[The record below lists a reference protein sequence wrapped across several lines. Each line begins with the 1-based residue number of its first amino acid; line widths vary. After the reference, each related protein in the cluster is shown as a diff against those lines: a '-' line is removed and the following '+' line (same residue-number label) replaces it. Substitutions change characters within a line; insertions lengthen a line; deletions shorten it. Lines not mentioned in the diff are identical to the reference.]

1 MPESLP
7 GGLFSTKPTD
17 KRPGVGSNWLDYK
30 VTFWISGSCRLFG
43 YLWIRLTLLWLM
55 ILGET
60 IPNGLNPNGQW
71 FGDGSSWFFRRIRS
85 LWSRIRRTM
94 VFMDLRL
101 FTFWEVEIPPQKNHA
116 ISIGKLMINCWM
128 MLDVAFF
135 FTLNLRRSPFLGWF
149 WPHIPLPA
157 GDFHPFLDARGLG
170 RSATGRIRTTG
181 GVPGI
186 QDDLHDGD
194 LWAV

>member
-1 MPESLP
+1 MVICSWYINSINMVMIW
-7 GGLFSTKPTD
+7 GWFIVVFSTTD
-17 KRPGVGSNWLDYK
+17 PELVESDPALVVAQKA
-30 VTFWISGSCRLFG
+30 
-43 YLWIRLTLLWLM
+43 M
-55 ILGET
+55 I
-60 IPNGLNPNGQW
+60 
-71 FGDGSSWFFRRIRS
+71 
-85 LWSRIRRTM
+85 
-94 VFMDLRL
+94 FMDLRL
-101 FTFWEVEIPPQKNHA
+101 FTFWEVEIPPQKKSCHFNRETYD
-116 ISIGKLMINCWM
+116 KL
-128 MLDVAFF
+128 LDDVGCGFF

>member
-1 MPESLP
+1 MAMLTFTRPGTLQLNPDFPWFERGPPRPSQEVPESLP

-17 KRPGVGSNWLDYK
+17 KRPGVRVKLIGLQSHLLNFWFLQ
-30 VTFWISGSCRLFG
+30 TLWISLDQIDPFYGWWFWEKPSP
-43 YLWIRLTLLWLM
+43 M
-55 ILGET
+55 
-60 IPNGLNPNGQW
+60 GLIPNGQW

-135 FTLNLRRSPFLGWF
+135 SP
-149 WPHIPLPA
+149 
-157 GDFHPFLDARGLG
+157 
-170 RSATGRIRTTG
+170 
-181 GVPGI
+181 
-186 QDDLHDGD
+186 
-194 LWAV
+194 